1 LFADS
6 GSFVVEV
13 LPPAP
18 PPDPAGDADGDGVIN
33 GADNCPNIAN
43 PGQSDGDQ
51 DGLGDAC
58 DGATVGSTVP
68 VVSGDPLTPAASCAN
83 TSGLPDLD
91 GDGKRD
97 ECDLDW
103 DDDRIPNV
111 LDNCPRVPNPEQADA
126 DRNDI
131 GDACDD
137 ALSAPIGT
145 DEPGADIDESGMD
158 ATPVARSATTWP
170 WFLLAGLAALL
181 IVALLRR
188 RRDEE

>member
-1 LFADS
+1 
-6 GSFVVEV
+6 
-13 LPPAP
+13 
-18 PPDPAGDADGDGVIN
+18 
-33 GADNCPNIAN
+33 
-43 PGQSDGDQ
+43 
-51 DGLGDAC
+51 
-58 DGATVGSTVP
+58 
-68 VVSGDPLTPAASCAN
+68 
-83 TSGLPDLD
+83 LPDLD

-111 LDNCPRVPNPEQADA
+111 LDNCPRVPNTDQADA
-126 DRNDI
+126 DRNYI

-145 DEPGADIDESGMD
+145 SEPGAGLDD
-158 ATPVARSATTWP
+158 ASVDPVPSSRSATTWP